1 MRDQL
6 EIYKELFNLAE
17 KKTDVLIKGDVKI
30 LGEITEIEQDLII
43 KLGKLEEE
51 RYDIVSK
58 IAKKHNIEVN
68 EATTE
73 FFMKLLSSEE
83 KEDFSAICDE
93 LKTVLPQINEKNQ
106 QNEKL
111 IKNALEYINFS
122 INLLTDTGDIKAN
135 YSADGVNTR
144 KDFHFIDKKA

>member
-1 MRDQL
+1 MKNELSLQNLIKVMRDQL

-58 IAKKHNIEVN
+58 IAK
-68 EATTE
+68 A
-73 FFMKLLSSEE
+73 
-83 KEDFSAICDE
+83 
-93 LKTVLPQINEKNQ
+93 
-106 QNEKL
+106 
-111 IKNALEYINFS
+111 
-122 INLLTDTGDIKAN
+122 
-135 YSADGVNTR
+135 
-144 KDFHFIDKKA
+144 